1 MYSTQNVFQDFY
13 NYFQHG
19 LDFFIS
25 GSTHTVKK
33 IIIHSNIASSIP
45 LSEIHQSNGT
55 KTAWISTLP
64 TVQAMQLGNRR
75 RTRRRRRRSVFQNSM
90 FHSNIYCWI
99 DTPPRK
105 RFYDRF
111 ETISHFLSPKE
122 TPPSMVLNRTDDED
136 GLQLPNATTRCTI
149 PIPFLRCKA
158 DLIFHPVYGY
168 DGIILE
174 VLESSQVVSVTLF

>member
-1 MYSTQNVFQDFY
+1 MNVWPFTLLKMPKTTPMTNQTVCTSSFCCVFNSECFQDFY

-90 FHSNIYCWI
+90 FHLKCWLL
-99 DTPPRK
+99 
-105 RFYDRF
+105 DRHTSTQ
-111 ETISHFLSPKE
+111 TI
-122 TPPSMVLNRTDDED
+122 
-136 GLQLPNATTRCTI
+136 
-149 PIPFLRCKA
+149 LR
-158 DLIFHPVYGY
+158 
-168 DGIILE
+168 
-174 VLESSQVVSVTLF
+174 SVRNHQSFP